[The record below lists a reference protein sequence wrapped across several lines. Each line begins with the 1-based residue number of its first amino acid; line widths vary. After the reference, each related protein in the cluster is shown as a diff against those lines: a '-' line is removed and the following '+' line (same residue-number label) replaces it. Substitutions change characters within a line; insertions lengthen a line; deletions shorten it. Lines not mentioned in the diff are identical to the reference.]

1 MKKTI
6 NKAAAVSLALV
17 MVGSCLCYTGC
28 SGKHTE
34 ATTTQSTT
42 TAETASTAQS
52 TTTTQ
57 TTSTVRTNSTTS
69 LDNTAEKTLEEQ
81 LKELD
86 GVVSV
91 TPVKVSEENVAA
103 DRFQGRYLVE
113 FEQPIDWEDPSQG
126 TFNQRVFVGFS
137 ETADVTCYYC
147 GGYCMNDVLLPT
159 YFETADAQEDFISRY
174 DANYVELEYRF
185 FAESTPEGLSLDN
198 DQYWKYMTSENASK
212 DFHHVITELGK
223 VLNGSTIFYGASK
236 GGYTTENMAYYFPDD
251 IDAYVSYVAPLC
263 DGTNDTRLYDAL
275 YTSIGD
281 ADPRYGTETAAHN
294 RDVVKSIQC
303 YLLKDEVRTVLQ
315 PLLIPSMESLNLH
328 ISSLVTEDEAY
339 EVAVVEFGGQIWQY
353 QQDFDTFEKILDM
366 PEGTQEEFQA
376 KVMALATVFI
386 NQNTLMGISC
396 DSAFEPYYIQGYLEM
411 GALQIN
417 LSYLR
422 DAGAKI
428 TTQSENEVDLL
439 KRLWCPL
446 AVIAKLKYNDAHRN
460 ELIKF
465 MDTTEKDIIKIVG
478 LSDIWYAAKAPDTDN
493 EHVHYFEV
501 PGSHMANISSMDDTN
516 KEACY
521 AVLDSLLGK

>member
-1 MKKTI
+1 MKKMIT
-6 NKAAAVSLALV
+6 KAAAVTLALA
-17 MVGSCLCYTGC
+17 MVGGALCYTGC
-28 SGKHTE
+28 SKKHME
-34 ATTTQSTT
+34 ASAALSNGTTQVT
-42 TAETASTAQS
+42 STAYL
-52 TTTTQ
+52 
-57 TTSTVRTNSTTS
+57 N
-69 LDNTAEKTLEEQ
+69 NTAEKSLEER

-91 TPVKVSEENVAA
+91 KPVEVSAENKAS

-113 FEQPIDWEDPSQG
+113 FEQPIDWENPDLG
-126 TFNQRVFVGFS
+126 TFKQRVFVGFS
-137 ETADVTCYYC
+137 ETADVTCYSC
-147 GGYCMNDVLLPT
+147 GGYSMNDVFLPT
-159 YFETADAQEDFISRY
+159 YFETADVQEDIKSRY

-185 FAESTPEGLSLDN
+185 FAESAPEGLSFEN

-223 VLNGSTIFYGASK
+223 VMNGSTIFYGGSK

-294 RDVVKSIQC
+294 RDVVKAMQSF
-303 YLLKDEVRTVLQ
+303 LLKDEVRTVLQ
-315 PLLIPSMESLNLH
+315 PLLTPSVEGLNLH
-328 ISSLVTEDEAY
+328 ISPLVTEDEAY

-353 QQDFDTFEKILDM
+353 LQNFDTYENVLAM
-366 PEGTQEEFQA
+366 PEGTEEEFQA
-376 KVMALATVFI
+376 KVMAAATLFF
-386 NQNTLMGISC
+386 NQSTLMGIAC
-396 DSAFEPYYIQGYLEM
+396 DSVFEPYYIQCYQEM

-422 DAGAKI
+422 DAGANIK
-428 TTQSENEVDLL
+428 TLPEKEVDLL

-446 AVIAKLKYNDAHRN
+446 AVNANLKYDDAHRN
-460 ELIKF
+460 EMIKF

-478 LSDIWYAAKAPDTDN
+478 LSDIWYAAKAPNTDN
-493 EHVHYFEV
+493 EHIHYFEV
-501 PGSHMANISSMDDTN
+501 AGSHLATISSMDAKN
-516 KEACY
+516 KEECY